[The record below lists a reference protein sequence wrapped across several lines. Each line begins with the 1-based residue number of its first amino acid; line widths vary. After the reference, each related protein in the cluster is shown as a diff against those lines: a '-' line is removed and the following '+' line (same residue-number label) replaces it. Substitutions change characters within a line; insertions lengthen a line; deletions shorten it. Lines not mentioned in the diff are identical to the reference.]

1 MQWTCNCDGFCTGM
15 CRYIRMEQL
24 VTSLFEDFLDV
35 TEESDNGKVFHPTY
49 ISSCR
54 VMKVEPL
61 NKLLTELKATVA
73 GT

>member
-1 MQWTCNCDGFCTGM
+1 MQWTCECDGFCTGM

-24 VTSLFEDFLDV
+24 VKSLFEDFLDV
-35 TEESDNGKVFHPTY
+35 TEESDSGRVFHPTY

-54 VMKVEPL
+54 AMQLEPL
-61 NKLLTELKATVA
+61 SKLMKELKSTV

>member
-15 CRYIRMEQL
+15 CRYIRMEEL
-24 VTSLFEDFLDV
+24 VKSLFEDFLDV
-35 TEESDNGKVFHPTY
+35 TEESDGGRVFHPNY

-54 VMKVEPL
+54 ALNLEPI
-61 NKLLTELKATVA
+61 NKLMKELKSTV